1 LRKSQTRQKKYYDR
15 KTNVRT
21 FDSGDKVLVLL
32 PTESNKLLL
41 QSQELFEVLER
52 VRGDDYKIQLA
63 GRTKTYHANMLK
75 KYWSREHEELS
86 AMVIEPEKKRRR

>member
-1 LRKSQTRQKKYYDR
+1 M
-15 KTNVRT
+15 
-21 FDSGDKVLVLL
+21 LVLL